1 MRTERQGFMLLELL
15 VVVGIMGML
24 GVASMG
30 GYSALERG
38 MAERGAISV
47 TATFLRAA
55 KERAHVDRQPTVVFC
70 YNKLLKAPT
79 GTEDNGIAVGVM
91 TAVRRSGRIT
101 QVKGDL
107 LFDEFADLDLTYEQ
121 ASRTEAEGGGGRRLF
136 KFGGGNLSGMKYSI
150 VSDRVIRDKNSE
162 MVTLFSGVGNG
173 IQTTNLL
180 STAFLDLG
188 TSDNPPN
195 QWEVGD
201 GYAFEFA
208 EAQLPHGYVF
218 GSDIPNRAGDIRVIK
233 TFNFKPDGEST
244 ESVDIHHARPNASGM
259 PQVEGHAVG
268 RASADSEEA
277 L

>member
-1 MRTERQGFMLLELL
+1 MTGRQGFTLLELL

-38 MAERGAISV
+38 MAERAAVSV
-47 TATFLRAA
+47 TSTFLRAA

-70 YNKLLKAPT
+70 YNKLVKAPT
-79 GTEDNGIAVGVM
+79 GSDDNGIAVGVM
-91 TAVRRSGRIT
+91 TAIRRAGRIT
-101 QVKGDL
+101 QVKGNL
-107 LFDEFADLDLTYEQ
+107 LYDEFADLDLTYEQ
-121 ASRTEAEGGGGRRLF
+121 ATKTDAESGGGRRLF
-136 KFGGGNLSGMKYSI
+136 KFGGGTLSGMKYSI
-150 VSDRVIRDKNSE
+150 VSDRVVRDESSE

-173 IQTTNLL
+173 MQQTNLL

-188 TSDNPPN
+188 TSDNPPS
-195 QWEVGD
+195 QWKVGD

-218 GSDIPNRAGDIRVIK
+218 GSDIPNQAGDIRVIK
-233 TFNFKPDGEST
+233 TFNFQPDGEST

-259 PQVEGHAVG
+259 PQAEGHAVG
-268 RASADSEEA
+268 KASADSEEA